1 MEFCCICDQEVNRGK
16 KDVSIDLI
24 WLGKLLAN
32 TFPQVI
38 SNSLLGSVWSYSYLK
53 KLDSSAGGN
62 YNGYEMY

>member
-1 MEFCCICDQEVNRGK
+1 MPTEIELILVGK
-16 KDVSIDLI
+16 I
-24 WLGKLLAN
+24 LAN

-53 KLDSSAGGN
+53 NLDSSAGGN